1 MFRLITKISW
11 ASLKRRRVRSFMV
24 MLMICLSLWGLV
36 FMEGIYDGM
45 VEQMIANAIRSD
57 CGHITLFAKDYR
69 LDKEIT
75 KLIPNAAI
83 LETNLRN
90 DPRVKGVNARI
101 LQDGLV
107 ATAHYSKNCMVVGVD
122 LFSERANSRLDTY
135 LTEGKFDFGKKSRG
149 VIIGSKLAKKL
160 KVTIGKKLII
170 SAQDVNNDVSS
181 LALKVTGILRTN
193 NMWLDEV
200 AVFIHREKTKKM
212 LGIHDGLTQFSL
224 LLHKQ
229 EDIQPLQ
236 KELKEKLP
244 TLDVFRWDEMYP
256 ALLQSRVMM
265 IGFNMVCNIIVF
277 CIAGLGIFGVMLVSV
292 MERLREFGI
301 LLAVGTGFAHIRL
314 MVAIESLFL
323 GCVGFVG
330 GSLLGGISLYYFQ
343 ENGLDLTIFD
353 EGLEA
358 FGIDTIIYSVIK
370 PEYFIYSFA
379 AVVLATLVS
388 IIIPLRILKKSKP
401 IEAIQKI

>member
-1 MFRLITKISW
+1 MFRLIAKISW
-11 ASLKRRRVRSFMV
+11 ASLKRRGIRSLMV

-45 VEQMIANAIRSD
+45 IEQMIGNAIRSD

-83 LETNLRN
+83 LETDLRN
-90 DPRVKGVNARI
+90 DPRIKGVNTRI

-107 ATAHYSKNCMVVGVD
+107 ATAHYSKNCMIVGVE
-122 LFSERANSRLDTY
+122 LNSERKNSRLDTY
-135 LTEGKFDFGKKSRG
+135 LTEGKFDFGKKSKG

-160 KVTIGKKLII
+160 KVTIGKKLIV

-200 AVFIHREKTKKM
+200 AVFIHREKVKKM
-212 LGIHDGLTQFSL
+212 LEINDGLTQFSL
-224 LLHKQ
+224 LLHQQ

-244 TLDVFRWDEMYP
+244 SLDVFRWDEIYP

-265 IGFNMVCNIIVF
+265 TGFNMVCNIIVF

-301 LLAVGTGFAHIRL
+301 LLAVGTGFTQIRL
-314 MVAIESLFL
+314 MVAIESLLL
-323 GCVGFVG
+323 GCVGFIG

-343 ENGLDLTIFD
+343 EKGLDLTMFS

-358 FGIDTIIYSVIK
+358 FGMDTIIYSVIK

-379 AVVLATLVS
+379 AVILATLVS